1 MGTCKDKM
9 RKIYSERREGNH
21 GDIRLVLFL
30 IVGNERFLLSIFLNQ
45 EEVQVILNGNK
56 YIRTLIK

>member
-30 IVGNERFLLSIFLNQ
+30 IVRNEISSFNIFKQ
-45 EEVQVILNGNK
+45 RGSSS
-56 YIRTLIK
+56 YIKWQ